1 MARLAKPVI
10 MHIEPGSPAAQAG
23 LQPGDKLMAINGK
36 PVRDDLDFRFL
47 TADEEL
53 LLTVT
58 SPDGKSR
65 QVTVQKA
72 FDEELGI
79 DFGGKA
85 TYDGIYTCHNNCVFC
100 FVHQQPRGLRP
111 TLTLMDDDFRL
122 SYMHGNFIT
131 LVGISEEHWQ
141 RIFDQKLSPL
151 YISVHATDDDL
162 RAFLLG
168 TDQGRGLMKQLREL
182 AAGGIQFH
190 TQVVSVPGVNDGANL
205 DRTIADLVTLG
216 PDALLSISVV
226 PVGLT
231 QYRKGLY
238 ELRPYTREEARVMVD
253 QLEAWQQKLLP
264 DWGGVLVYPSDEWYI
279 LSGREV
285 PPAEAYGNYDQLEN
299 GVGMVRLFLEQMTA
313 TTDRLPPALPEPKR
327 VTVVTGV
334 LATSTLNRA
343 ARWLT
348 ERVENLTV
356 EVQTIWN
363 DFYGHSVTVAG
374 LLLGRD
380 MIDQLRGKDL
390 GDLVVLPA
398 VAFRDADGRSL
409 DNLTPDQI
417 SQMLGGVPVA
427 LAGSPAELADAAT
440 GGRLAPERKRRLKA
454 LKFRH
459 HGEAATVNIVLR
471 DHFDDPLKR

>member
-1 MARLAKPVI
+1 
-10 MHIEPGSPAAQAG
+10 
-23 LQPGDKLMAINGK
+23 
-36 PVRDDLDFRFL
+36 
-47 TADEEL
+47 
-53 LLTVT
+53 
-58 SPDGKSR
+58 
-65 QVTVQKA
+65 
-72 FDEELGI
+72 
-79 DFGGKA
+79 
-85 TYDGIYTCHNNCVFC
+85 
-100 FVHQQPRGLRP
+100 
-111 TLTLMDDDFRL
+111 
-122 SYMHGNFIT
+122 
-131 LVGISEEHWQ
+131 
-141 RIFDQKLSPL
+141 
-151 YISVHATDDDL
+151 
-162 RAFLLG
+162 
-168 TDQGRGLMKQLREL
+168 
-182 AAGGIQFH
+182 
-190 TQVVSVPGVNDGANL
+190 
-205 DRTIADLVTLG
+205 
-216 PDALLSISVV
+216 VV